1 MKRLTILFLLVTLIS
16 GQAAADGIVVDKVY
30 HPLVL
35 ANEQEFEWRFLSSQ
49 TDEQNRLAQ
58 RFGYGRALSDRVAA
72 ELYLIAE
79 RDDVGNFQFQSY
91 ELEIRWMLTEQG
103 QYWADWGAI
112 FEIERNTL
120 IGSSEVATGIL
131 FEKEIGRN
139 SLTLNAILIYEWG
152 DGIDDEFETE
162 FRAQYRYRYMPEVQ
176 PSIEVYTG
184 ENYFGIGPALMG
196 VRRFS
201 GQKQLKWE
209 LGFISEL
216 SNEIKDHS
224 LRFSLEYE
232 F

>member
-1 MKRLTILFLLVTLIS
+1 MKRLAIFILLVSLTS
-16 GQAAADGIVVDKVY
+16 GSVIADGIVVDKVY

-58 RFGYGRALSDRVAA
+58 RFGYGRALSDTVAA

-79 RDDVGNFQFQSY
+79 RDEVGNFQFQSY
-91 ELEIRWMLTEQG
+91 ELEVRWMLTEQG
-103 QYWADWGAI
+103 QYWADWGAV

-120 IGSSEVATGIL
+120 VGSSELAAGLL
-131 FEKEIGRN
+131 FEKEIDRN

-152 DGIDDEFETE
+152 DGIEDEFETE
-162 FRAQYRYRYMPEVQ
+162 FRAQYRYRYLPEVQ
-176 PSIEVYTG
+176 PSIEIYVG
-184 ENYFGIGPALMG
+184 ENYFGLGPALMG
-196 VRRFS
+196 VRRLD

-209 LGFISEL
+209 VGFISEL
-216 SNEIKDHS
+216 SNNIKDHS

>member
-1 MKRLTILFLLVTLIS
+1 MKRLAILLLLVSLTS
-16 GQAAADGIVVDKVY
+16 GSVIADGIVVDKVY

-49 TDEQNRLAQ
+49 TEQQNRLAQ
-58 RFGYGRALSDRVAA
+58 RFGYGRALSDTVAA

-91 ELEIRWMLTEQG
+91 ELEVRWMLTEQG
-103 QYWADWGAI
+103 QYWADWGAV

-120 IGSSEVATGIL
+120 VGSSELATGLL

-152 DGIDDEFETE
+152 DGIEDEFETE
-162 FRAQYRYRYMPEVQ
+162 FRAQYRYRYMAEVQ
-176 PSIEVYTG
+176 PSIEVYVG

-196 VRRFS
+196 VRRFN

-209 LGFISEL
+209 VGFISEL
-216 SNEIKDHS
+216 SNNIKDHS